1 MTMTPLKV
9 GWIINSK
16 VFCNHR
22 SVTFWLESSSKL
34 IAGMNAVL
42 ATTHELCL
50 LVACSFNNFQLWKLV
65 ILQLGFETQYK
76 RIAVDFHSLLPRRK
90 I

>member
-16 VFCNHR
+16 VFCNHL
-22 SVTFWLESSSKL
+22 SVTFRLDSSSKL
-34 IAGMNAVL
+34 IAVMNAVL
-42 ATTHELCL
+42 TTKHEPYL
-50 LVACSFNNFQLWKLV
+50 LLECNFNNFQLWKLL

-76 RIAVDFHSLLPRRK
+76 RIAVDFHSLLPWRK